1 MWLYPYQVEVMG
13 LLSWP
18 LEDQAALG
26 TPQFPWS
33 LLLVWL
39 WFLMHPSLLAFLV
52 TVTGLEIGTER
63 DISGMQDFLLPICES
78 PDSND
83 SLQYTGFFWG
93 GTEPFSVPPRASLQE
108 GRPLILT
115 PH

>member
-1 MWLYPYQVEVMG
+1 MT
-13 LLSWP
+13 LSASGRGDGALVLA
-18 LEDQAALG
+18 LEDQVAPG
-26 TPQFPWS
+26 TPQLPWS

-39 WFLMHPSLLAFLV
+39 WFLVYPSLLAFLV

-63 DISGMQDFLLPICES
+63 DISGMQDFLLAICES

-93 GTEPFSVPPRASLQE
+93 GTEPFSVPPSASLQE
-108 GRPLILT
+108 GRPLIPT
-115 PH
+115 HH